1 MAEEPGR
8 DGGIMQQYKI
18 ASFNVRNLSFGAKQ
32 ERLDNL
38 AKIIKDNNLD
48 IIAMQE
54 VLSEGKI
61 LTGSNQKSVSGE
73 VKAYEHSLKHR
84 LGNDWG
90 ICWRDPASWA
100 KNYMY
105 DDSRGEGYA
114 FIWNTRKFELVKESE
129 EEILP
134 KIFRNY
140 KLPENGM
147 IRLIRDPCYGRFQVI
162 GRKPEIRLIS
172 THIVYGK
179 PKNWS
184 GNADL
189 DMGAVTMR
197 KNEFKILAGQ
207 IYPRIDADHKL
218 NTVPYTIMLGDYNL
232 NLSGSGAGSP
242 VIPDIV
248 CFDEKGKIVPF
259 SMGAPLVINTV
270 QEQLS
275 TLKRDED
282 GFASNY
288 DHFSYTN
295 KVSSIVK
302 RCEVIN
308 IIDKFEGEESKYL
321 QYKKYVS
328 DHLPIVLTIEI

>member
-1 MAEEPGR
+1 MKK
-8 DGGIMQQYKI
+8 YKI
-18 ASFNVRNLSFGAKQ
+18 ASFNVRNLSFGAEQ
-32 ERLDNL
+32 ERLDNI
-38 AKIIKDNNLD
+38 AQIIKDNNLD

-61 LTGSNQKSVSGE
+61 LTGSNQKMVSGE
-73 VKAYEHSLKHR
+73 AKVYEHSLKRR
-84 LGNDWG
+84 LGKDWA
-90 ICWRDPASWA
+90 ICWRNPTTWA

-114 FIWNTRKFELVKESE
+114 FIWNTRKFELVKDGK

-147 IRLIRDPCYGRFQVI
+147 IRLIRDPCYGRFKVK
-162 GRKPEIRLIS
+162 GKKVEIRLIS
-172 THIVYGK
+172 THIVWGK

-189 DMGAVTMR
+189 DMGAVAMR

-207 IYPRIDADHKL
+207 IYPKIDAEHKL
-218 NTVPYTIMLGDYNL
+218 NITPYTIMLGDYNL
-232 NLSGSGAGSP
+232 NLPGSGAGSP
-242 VIPDIV
+242 FVSDIA
-248 CFDEKGKIVPF
+248 CFDEMGREVGGC
-259 SMGAPLVINTV
+259 MGAPIIINTV
-270 QEQLS
+270 QSQLS

-282 GFASNY
+282 GLAKNY

-295 KVSSIVK
+295 RVSGIVTG
-302 RCEVIN
+302 CEVIN
-308 IIDKFEGEESKYL
+308 IIDKFGNQENKYS